1 MCCRR
6 CCRCMGTHIRS
17 CRRVGVADQDQDIL
31 LGGDLQ
37 TGVPPQGTGEV
48 MATTSSLTRAHIPP
62 GSQDQSYDYRYE
74 FSETRKVLEE
84 FFKAENEFPASSS
97 PPMGLQQ
104 GGPGL
109 QPHNPQSIH
118 TAYRTPQGAN
128 DLDYSL
134 KRHAGNS
141 YVGSRLAD
149 ADDDIVSAVISK
161 QQSEQQPGILRQ

>member
-1 MCCRR
+1 
-6 CCRCMGTHIRS
+6 
-17 CRRVGVADQDQDIL
+17 
-31 LGGDLQ
+31 
-37 TGVPPQGTGEV
+37 

-109 QPHNPQSIH
+109 QPQNPQSIH

-161 QQSEQQPGILRQ
+161 QQSEQHQPGVLRQSSDQQQQHRDQQNQHREQQNLQHRD